1 MKAKLG
7 KLEDLNANL
16 QQQLLCAKQ
25 FLQTPSG
32 QADVSNLEVIQ
43 ALKNR
48 IVPELSEDEVSD
60 TFLYSLIGVG
70 NPTFD
75 LH

>member
-1 MKAKLG
+1 MG
-7 KLEDLNANL
+7 RLEDLNANL

-32 QADVSNLEVIQ
+32 QADVSNQDVIQ

-48 IVPELSEDEVSD
+48 IVPELSEDEVSEMKIRYAFKLK
-60 TFLYSLIGVG
+60 THWIIM
-70 NPTFD
+70 
-75 LH
+75 